1 MCLRE
6 IGFYDIYRKIKD
18 DENMKAIKLLEHVI
32 GTADAITDE
41 GEHIEHLIK
50 GIFSGN
56 IFDLGA
62 AQVFSPPWRLV
73 FWLIDIA

>member
-1 MCLRE
+1 MHANIVFMLSFDVC
-6 IGFYDIYRKIKD
+6 KD